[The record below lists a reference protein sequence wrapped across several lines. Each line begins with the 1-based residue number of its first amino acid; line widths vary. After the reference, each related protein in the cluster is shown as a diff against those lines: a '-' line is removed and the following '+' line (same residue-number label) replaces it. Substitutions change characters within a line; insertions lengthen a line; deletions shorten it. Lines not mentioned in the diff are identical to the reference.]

1 MQKRS
6 RNELDELSR
15 AVAVR
20 KIEIEEAKA
29 RSDLVETP
37 VPKPSQALVSDSQRF
52 WILKSMVI
60 SPAFVAI
67 ILCLRTQ
74 GSEPTCW
81 SISSCSH

>member
-67 ILCLRTQ
+67 ILCRRTQ
-74 GSEPTCW
+74 G
-81 SISSCSH
+81 

>member
-6 RNELDELSR
+6 RGELDELSR

-52 WILKSMVI
+52 WILKFMVI
-60 SPAFVAI
+60 S
-67 ILCLRTQ
+67 LLLLL
-74 GSEPTCW
+74 
-81 SISSCSH
+81 

>member
-6 RNELDELSR
+6 RGELDELSR

-60 SPAFVAI
+60 FPAFVAI

-74 GSEPTCW
+74 G
-81 SISSCSH
+81 